1 MADRNIRLRSSFCPS
16 LSLAVFVIN
25 GIGVRFAI
33 YDKPSGGMRW
43 LHPEE
48 RRVSVRKNCDC

>member
-1 MADRNIRLRSSFCPS
+1 MADPTIRIRSSFCPS
-16 LSLAVFVIN
+16 LCLAVFVID
-25 GIGVRFAI
+25 GIGLRFAV

-48 RRVSVRKNCDC
+48 RR